1 MRKVC
6 EYREHEEECLALS
19 RRVADPEHKKQLLD
33 IAAAWTMLAD
43 EREVQL
49 AKQEKLPR
57 ALPL

>member
-6 EYREHEEECLALS
+6 EYREHAEECLALA